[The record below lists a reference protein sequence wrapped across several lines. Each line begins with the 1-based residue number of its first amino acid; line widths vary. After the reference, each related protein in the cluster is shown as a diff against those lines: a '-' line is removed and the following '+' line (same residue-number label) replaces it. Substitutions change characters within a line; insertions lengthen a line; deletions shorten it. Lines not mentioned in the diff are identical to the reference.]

1 MQYYVLHSTIN
12 YYIFA
17 LLFEEQRAKS
27 KEQRAK
33 SKKQRTKNV
42 EHRMPN
48 TERGTRNA

>member
-27 KEQRAK
+27 K
-33 SKKQRTKNV
+33 KQRTKNV

-48 TERGTRNA
+48 TERGTRNT